1 MAHGATLPLAL
12 LALGSVSY
20 WLAQRSAPVAAPVTA
35 EAPASAPTPTPE
47 APATPV
53 SAPVTKVVPQAA
65 PADRSRQLE
74 LPDGTFV
81 PTLNGAV
88 DAEPLK
94 NYWGVWPWSPIVGVE
109 RSSAGVD
116 WYQHA
121 DGSYS
126 TTQMLRADPGNR
138 LVTLTRVA
146 HPSTT
151 TAPTAPEA
159 GR

>member
-12 LALGSVSY
+12 LVLGSASY
-20 WLAQRSAPVAAPVTA
+20 WLAQRMEPVAAPLAAEAPAGLPTA
-35 EAPASAPTPTPE
+35 EAPA
-47 APATPV
+47 APA
-53 SAPVTKVVPQAA
+53 SAPVTKVEPQAA

-94 NYWGVWPWSPIVGVE
+94 NYWGLWPWSPIVGIE

-126 TTQMLRADPGNR
+126 KTQMLRAEPGNR

-146 HPSTT
+146 HPSAT